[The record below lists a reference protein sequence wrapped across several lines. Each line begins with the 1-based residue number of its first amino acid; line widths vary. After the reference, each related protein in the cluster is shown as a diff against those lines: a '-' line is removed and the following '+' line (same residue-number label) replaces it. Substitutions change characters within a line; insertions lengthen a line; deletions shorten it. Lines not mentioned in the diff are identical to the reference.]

1 MTQQRGRPVLRF
13 FLARLQKQLRNA
25 EAKRQDKAD
34 ALVQANERTFEPLEE
49 EWNAARERV
58 RCIKAAIAR
67 VEERLARPP
76 LLWWITSAGR
86 YDKHYRDGYAFAVE
100 KLKTNSPQAVL
111 SPTLAL
117 SPFES
122 DAFHDGARAAVADH
136 IASTGQ
142 SE

>member
-1 MTQQRGRPVLRF
+1 MAQRRFLRF
-13 FLARLQKQLRNA
+13 CLARLNRRLEHA

-34 ALVQANERTFEPLEE
+34 ALVQANERTFEALEE

-100 KLKTNSPQAVL
+100 KLKTNKPESVL
-111 SPTLAL
+111 EPTLGKT
-117 SPFES
+117 PFEGR
-122 DAFHDGARAAVADH
+122 AYHDGVQAAVDEFKARS
-136 IASTGQ
+136 A
-142 SE
+142 

>member
-1 MTQQRGRPVLRF
+1 MAQRRFLRF
-13 FLARLQKQLRNA
+13 CLARLNRQLERA

-76 LLWWITSAGR
+76 LLWWITKAGR
-86 YDKHYRDGYAFAVE
+86 KAKRRRDGWNFGLE
-100 KLKTNSPQAVL
+100 LLKTRSPSEVL
-111 SPTLAL
+111 LETVGT
-117 SPFES
+117 SPFNG
-122 DAFHDGARAAVADH
+122 DDFNDGVRAAVRAH
-136 IASTGQ
+136 VGITGK

>member
-1 MTQQRGRPVLRF
+1 MAQRRFLRF
-13 FLARLQKQLRNA
+13 CLARLNRRLEHA
-25 EAKRQDKAD
+25 EAKAKDKAD
-34 ALVQANERTFEPLEE
+34 ALVQANERTVDVLEDQ
-49 EWNAARERV
+49 WVIARERV
-58 RCIKAAIAR
+58 RLIKAAIAR
-67 VEERLARPP
+67 VEAKLARPP
-76 LLWWITSAGR
+76 LLWWLTSSGR